1 MPKKIEAIVD
11 TSGEF
16 LGVNYGKMT
25 AVLTK
30 ALQETLI
37 KVEHLENRLF
47 EVEDELKELK
57 GKRKGETKPKAKPK
71 AKSKSKN
78 VD

>member
-1 MPKKIEAIVD
+1 M
-11 TSGEF
+11 
-16 LGVNYGKMT
+16 N
-25 AVLTK
+25 
-30 ALQETLI
+30 
-37 KVEHLENRLF
+37 KVEHLESRLF